1 MGADDARDPVAADG
15 FGSGDTSGPA
25 DLDALAAFER
35 SARFWVHAY
44 PARWRQLYGD
54 EVVTLLVDLRAA
66 GVRRVGAGAAW
77 DLLRT
82 GWGVRLRGRPD
93 PLSWVLYRFFDLPL
107 RGFADWV
114 ADDINGRWYLVRRH
128 VPAWLLLAGMVW
140 YAVDSPTG
148 TASGAVGFAGF
159 LGLILLAVPLVAR
172 PTRRQARKRHLLQE
186 DPPPGPPFY
195 GRPA

>member
-1 MGADDARDPVAADG
+1 MVADDAFDSDDT
-15 FGSGDTSGPA
+15 FGSDDTSGLVDA
-25 DLDALAAFER
+25 AALAAFEH
-35 SARFWVHAY
+35 SARFWVCAY
-44 PARWRQLYGD
+44 PARWRQLYAD
-54 EVVTLLVDLRAA
+54 EVVTLLVDLRAEGA
-66 GVRRVGAGAAW
+66 RHLGAGAAW

-114 ADDINGRWYLVRRH
+114 ADDINGRWYLARRH
-128 VPAWLLLAGMVW
+128 VPVWLLVGAMVW
-140 YAVDSPTG
+140 YAVAPPSG
-148 TASGAVGFAGF
+148 TPSGAAGF
-159 LGLILLAVPLVAR
+159 FTFLLLILLGEPLVAR
-172 PTRRQARKRHLLQE
+172 PTRKQARRRHLLQE